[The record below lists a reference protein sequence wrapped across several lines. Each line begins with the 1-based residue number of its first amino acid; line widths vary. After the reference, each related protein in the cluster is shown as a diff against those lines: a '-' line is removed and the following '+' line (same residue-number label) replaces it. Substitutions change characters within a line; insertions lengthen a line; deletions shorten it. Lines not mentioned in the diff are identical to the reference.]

1 MKVLDASSLRDTMK
15 GRAKHYKEL
24 RTQFTQLHKAF
35 QEIVHLDDFEGKGA
49 EAIKGFYQGQL
60 EVVEAWQRLIDRQ
73 IAFFEGVSSRLEDK
87 DLGGHSRVETSFL
100 EEELAYKERQADEM
114 ISEQRRALEQI
125 FRDIDDLVSLTP
137 YSRSQFDDLMMDV
150 RKKRTKTI
158 DAVGEV
164 DQELKDEYLSSEG
177 EEHYV
182 QALFQSLMEATRQG
196 SSISPIHFDAEAY
209 QSSDAYQSMVEAKT
223 QTNSYLSYKKEEK
236 EAREIANR
244 PWYEDLWEGTKTFAG
259 ELTGY
264 YDYIRAKDGVDPV
277 TGVKLTEGQRVAAGA
292 MAAAGFIPIV
302 GWAGRAL
309 KGGKGIY
316 SATKAIHTADHALD
330 AYKNVR
336 TFTKLEQTE
345 MGIYGLI
352 SANGLSEYIT
362 GKDMFGNKLTNEQR
376 QASITQSMIGA
387 IPFVPYAPSMIKEG
401 VRISEIP
408 VNKTYQLVQT
418 GLSKSQLKY
427 KGFLTNIYQS
437 NSQLS
442 PLGPS
447 LAMFK
452 SDNVNNN
459 VKQVSNHSVKS
470 TSRVNT
476 TKKTAGKTEV
486 KYDFSQYEK
495 KLVGNTWVLSKND
508 RTDQDAAKAS
518 LAYNEAIKKG
528 EIKLD
533 NEPDSDI
540 YLEQIQ
546 AAKDGYNLWTGEEL
560 SKLESNSIIFSSL
573 IGSVYGFR
581 GGKITSRS
589 IKVSKGDL
597 RKIKEK
603 VKGNKANTKITKG
616 TVNNSKPVSG
626 AKSIITPEMKEK
638 ILLGQRKNPNKNEI
652 IGGHSSNINNSHS
665 NYATESIK
673 INPDG
678 TKDIKYITQF
688 PDGKLSK
695 IKNSTIFPEGWS
707 DIKILD
713 SITDIGNSPPI
724 SIRGR
729 DGATF
734 HRGIVDGVEID
745 VIKIGDTVVSG
756 YPTGQIN
763 APLPG
768 GFSK

>member
-1 MKVLDASSLRDTMK
+1 
-15 GRAKHYKEL
+15 
-24 RTQFTQLHKAF
+24 
-35 QEIVHLDDFEGKGA
+35 
-49 EAIKGFYQGQL
+49 
-60 EVVEAWQRLIDRQ
+60 
-73 IAFFEGVSSRLEDK
+73 
-87 DLGGHSRVETSFL
+87 
-100 EEELAYKERQADEM
+100 
-114 ISEQRRALEQI
+114 
-125 FRDIDDLVSLTP
+125 
-137 YSRSQFDDLMMDV
+137 
-150 RKKRTKTI
+150 
-158 DAVGEV
+158 
-164 DQELKDEYLSSEG
+164 
-177 EEHYV
+177 
-182 QALFQSLMEATRQG
+182 
-196 SSISPIHFDAEAY
+196 
-209 QSSDAYQSMVEAKT
+209 
-223 QTNSYLSYKKEEK
+223 
-236 EAREIANR
+236 
-244 PWYEDLWEGTKTFAG
+244 
-259 ELTGY
+259 
-264 YDYIRAKDGVDPV
+264 
-277 TGVKLTEGQRVAAGA
+277 
-292 MAAAGFIPIV
+292 
-302 GWAGRAL
+302 
-309 KGGKGIY
+309 
-316 SATKAIHTADHALD
+316 
-330 AYKNVR
+330 
-336 TFTKLEQTE
+336 
-345 MGIYGLI
+345 
-352 SANGLSEYIT
+352 
-362 GKDMFGNKLTNEQR
+362 MFGNKLTNEQR